1 LLFLFS
7 DQELTVTEDTNQ
19 SSTEDP
25 NSSDLFSNMD
35 FVHSQTDK
43 NQKENESANFLRDKE
58 IDNEI
63 LLFSSLLADKK
74 TIESK
79 TSTEDFWL
87 KNKSQMPKLYELQLI
102 LLSIPA
108 SSSFIERFFSIS
120 GIVCD
125 IKRAA
130 MTDDC
135 VIMRSLMK
143 ANMNILKQLNQV
155 NN

>member
-1 LLFLFS
+1 
-7 DQELTVTEDTNQ
+7 
-19 SSTEDP
+19 
-25 NSSDLFSNMD
+25 M
-35 FVHSQTDK
+35 
-43 NQKENESANFLRDKE
+43 RDKE